1 MANFFGI
8 KLPVFGQNGDMQWL
22 TNIGAAHSFKVKN
35 IRPGCGHFLISG
47 NDFRIR
53 EGAIRIAVEGD
64 SKVGH
69 GGGTTGNQRAKSE

>member
-1 MANFFGI
+1 MANFFGVT
-8 KLPVFGQNGDMQWL
+8 LPVFGQYRHVQGL
-22 TNIGAAHSFKVKN
+22 TYIGAAHSFKVKN
-35 IRPGCGHFLISG
+35 IGPGCGHFLISG